1 MKTFKRGL
9 PGCRLIVSTA
19 TYCRPELAG
28 KSQLPLAL
36 LLVRNSNMQSRGCSD
51 AVIPAPLNA
60 DEVIAWLLVCVMCD
74 GVAVFRLL
82 FGVSVRLDADTRTSV
97 AEVPDFV
104 SILIAE

>member
-1 MKTFKRGL
+1 
-9 PGCRLIVSTA
+9 
-19 TYCRPELAG
+19 
-28 KSQLPLAL
+28 
-36 LLVRNSNMQSRGCSD
+36 MQSRGCSD

-60 DEVIAWLLVCVMCD
+60 DEVIAWLLIRVMCD

-97 AEVPDFV
+97 AEVPDFI